1 MRFRHLLLAAA
12 ALVAIVLNAVP
23 ASAAPATEVVTARQ
37 PISTAAQPLL
47 QAGGAVTTTVSPASV
62 GGMCLD
68 DSLAYGLRVI
78 TCNGTRWQLWS
89 VGNPGLGYA
98 MQNLETGRCV
108 DDSSAYGL
116 RAFPCNGMTYQFFA
130 SQLMASDVN
139 MQKRTFQNVNTGACM
154 DYSSPYGLRG
164 FPCNGTQ
171 YQNWW
176 VRNLL

>member
-1 MRFRHLLLAAA
+1 
-12 ALVAIVLNAVP
+12 
-23 ASAAPATEVVTARQ
+23 
-37 PISTAAQPLL
+37 
-47 QAGGAVTTTVSPASV
+47 
-62 GGMCLD
+62 
-68 DSLAYGLRVI
+68 
-78 TCNGTRWQLWS
+78 
-89 VGNPGLGYA
+89 